1 LFVTEVVILV
11 HSLVTRF
18 ISRPI
23 PGEASSHTTIS
34 STPLV
39 LSVSLVLGYLMSVP
53 MFLDE
58 PVSSFSVDS
67 TAYTELDDVVTGFL
81 STRMEFNSKDVQ
93 MVGQHHVDVEQQ
105 VAREAPLR
113 ALLVHLPSQTIV
125 GFDCVGRDIT
135 ISINQL
141 DKEEEGMLQGPS
153 TVTGNDND
161 IVISTP
167 TSAPHAAPPL
177 GCVDNDYVPH
187 IPYSVSTLSTPTS
200 SSGFHLSQFR
210 VPAVRCDVVRVVPAT
225 YDIHQLAG
233 EQHVVEAHY

>member
-1 LFVTEVVILV
+1 
-11 HSLVTRF
+11 
-18 ISRPI
+18 
-23 PGEASSHTTIS
+23 
-34 STPLV
+34 
-39 LSVSLVLGYLMSVP
+39 

-93 MVGQHHVDVEQQ
+93 MVGQHHVEQQ
-105 VAREAPLR
+105 VVREAPLR
-113 ALLVHLPSQTIV
+113 ALLVHLPLQTIV

-135 ISINQL
+135 ISINDL

-167 TSAPHAAPPL
+167 TSAPHAAPPR
-177 GCVDNDYVPH
+177 
-187 IPYSVSTLSTPTS
+187 T
-200 SSGFHLSQFR
+200 R
-210 VPAVRCDVVRVVPAT
+210 R
-225 YDIHQLAG
+225 
-233 EQHVVEAHY
+233 